1 MMKGKIKGYFDNISK
16 NAVNSANSI
25 VDLSENYR
33 DAMEFIMEKGL
44 YPEFLQFQVS
54 KEESKE

>member
-1 MMKGKIKGYFDNISK
+1 MKGKIKRYFDNISK

-25 VDLSENYR
+25 IDLSENYR

-54 KEESKE
+54 KEEIKE